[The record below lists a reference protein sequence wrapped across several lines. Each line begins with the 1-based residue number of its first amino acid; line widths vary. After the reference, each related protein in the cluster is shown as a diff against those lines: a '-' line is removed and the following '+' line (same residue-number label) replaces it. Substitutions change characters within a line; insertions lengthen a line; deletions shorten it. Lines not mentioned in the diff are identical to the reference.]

1 MTQHIDVPIT
11 STCPNKKNQPLP
23 GYMSAGAAG
32 LDLAACINESIIIQ
46 PNTLSLIGTG
56 FAVAIPDGYEGQ
68 VRPRSGLAL
77 RNQIGILNSP
87 GTIDSDY
94 RGEIKVILF
103 NFGNE
108 PYTVHDGDRIAQ
120 LVINALPHI
129 TFNLVD
135 QLDDTVRGS
144 GGYGH
149 TGGT

>member
-1 MTQHIDVPIT
+1 
-11 STCPNKKNQPLP
+11 
-23 GYMSAGAAG
+23 MSAGAAG
-32 LDLAACINESIIIQ
+32 LDLAACIHESIIIQ

-56 FAVAIPDGYEGQ
+56 FAVAIPEGYEGQ

-108 PYTVHDGDRIAQ
+108 SYTVHDGDRIAQ

-129 TFNLVD
+129 SFNLVD
-135 QLDDTVRGS
+135 KLDDTVRGS

-149 TGGT
+149 TGGA

>member
-1 MTQHIDVPIT
+1 M
-11 STCPNKKNQPLP
+11 ST
-23 GYMSAGAAG
+23 GAAG
-32 LDLAACINESIIIQ
+32 LDLAACIHESIIIQ

-56 FAVAIPDGYEGQ
+56 FAVAIPEGYEGQ

-108 PYTVHDGDRIAQ
+108 SYTVHDGDRIAQ

-129 TFNLVD
+129 SFNLVD
-135 QLDDTVRGS
+135 KLDDTVRGS

-149 TGGT
+149 TGGA